1 MGKAMPPLWG
11 KMSKQIETEKA
22 RIEKK
27 LAVCKDEKKCKKYEA
42 QIAELNKM
50 LVETSDEK

>member
-1 MGKAMPPLWG
+1 MKIVPKLLQGAKALL
-11 KMSKQIETEKA
+11 EE
-22 RIEKK
+22 K

-42 QIAELNKM
+42 QIAELDKM